1 MVVTIFFDPANPQ
14 GSNAAILNRLQEGEF
29 GPFYS

>member
-14 GSNAAILNRLQEGEF
+14 GSNANQLNRLQNGDF
-29 GPFYS
+29 GPFYN